1 MKKYV
6 AKRDNVYA
14 GTLIKKIVPRVSIID
29 EEGQEFT
36 EDKFAE
42 LGITNFQIQGGLIC
56 RGMLFKINKNNLAED
71 LVYENPTDYN
81 IEGIEPKLDLFDEF
95 VITEYAKL
103 EELLKYLKYG
113 EDLTQEDM
121 NQIYRRFLVH
131 GWWLKRHLEL
141 FGYKKIP
148 NGYASE
154 GEEVLPQDI
163 ADTLTSINLTKATKP
178 HPEEPFHKL
187 IYKRKGGNKT

>member
-14 GTLIKKIVPRVSIID
+14 GTLIKTCIPEVSIID
-29 EEGQEFT
+29 EFGQEYKQDEF
-36 EDKFAE
+36 EK
-42 LGITNFQIQGGLIC
+42 LGITNFQIKGGLIL
-56 RGMLFKINKNNLAED
+56 RGMLFSINKNDMAED
-71 LVYENPTDYN
+71 LVYDSPNDYN
-81 IEGIEPKLDLFDEF
+81 IEGIEPKLNLFDEF
-95 VITEYAKL
+95 VVTEYAKL

-113 EDLTQEDM
+113 EDLTQEDL

-141 FGYKKIP
+141 FGYQKDS
-148 NGYASE
+148 NGYQAE
-154 GEEVLPQDI
+154 GKEILPQEI
-163 ADTLTSINLTKATKP
+163 ADSLTAINFNKLVKP

-187 IYKRKGGNKT
+187 VYKKK

>member
-36 EDKFAE
+36 EDQFAE

-163 ADTLTSINLTKATKP
+163 ADTLTSINLTKLSIKSPLIFKTKKIVS
-178 HPEEPFHKL
+178 FL
-187 IYKRKGGNKT
+187 